1 MITKKKVIDSLKD
14 MPDQFSIDQLIDKLL
29 FIEKVESGLS
39 QSETGEV
46 FSQEQAREMLK
57 KWSK

>member
-1 MITKKKVIDSLKD
+1 MITKEKVIDSLKD
-14 MPDQFSIDQLIDKLL
+14 MPVRFSIDQLIDKLL

-39 QSETGEV
+39 QSVKEEV

-57 KWSK
+57 KWSR

>member
-1 MITKKKVIDSLKD
+1 MIAKEKVIDSLKD
-14 MPDQFSIDQLIDKLL
+14 MPDRFSIDQLIDKLL

-46 FSQEQAREMLK
+46 FSQEQARGMLK
-57 KWSK
+57 KWSH